1 MTLDLNKINID
12 NSDSLSND
20 YAIRNANWIFSL
32 DQALFN
38 SKWKFLKFSE
48 STKSAL
54 IRQMSWESSSSIVIK
69 SDNIAYYYKNVNLIN
84 RLETWTKHI
93 RNVDNIMLEWNYDLD
108 LKQLKF
114 YLSLKQFYYDF
125 CFDQISD
132 LKALNRVCW
141 FIWMMTKRII
151 DEKVVPIKYWQKQFG
166 ELVIDHQTNN
176 DINNKIGLICNNYQL
191 IILWS
196 KIQIYLNDKQRL
208 QLINNL
214 VTNEQ
219 SCHILNDYWN
229 QDQESQ
235 LEKLITMDMQL
246 VENLDW
252 DLVYFYLNN
261 SDLFKD
267 FKRIKYK
274 NKQWIWTNDNL
285 KIIFRNYNH
294 INKTIIT
301 KIFQITQLII
311 NQIKTNDQPV
321 FSVKEDDV
329 DLLIS
334 GWQFF
339 NSQYEKSVFSDRCR
353 LKIRE
358 LLFTNLK
365 LLKLD
370 LKIVDNLFKDSFWL
384 LNNLKDY
391 YLYMILLEYNKWK
404 KPGLKIKIKSLIR
417 SLLSMKCDWYFLY
430 DDLTKYDYDKIKGL
444 NYNYRFDL
452 EINGNCVQFKSCHY
466 DPDFYYQAEIIEAK
480 RQWLKNYV
488 REEDEFKKR
497 IEQIETLNYS

>member
-1 MTLDLNKINID
+1 MKENLMTLDLNKINID

-54 IRQMSWESSSSIVIK
+54 IRQASWESSIVIK

-93 RNVDNIMLEWNYDLD
+93 RNVDNIKLEWNYDLD

-176 DINNKIGLICNNYQL
+176 NINNKIGLICNNYQL
-191 IILWS
+191 IISWS

-208 QLINNL
+208 HLIENL
-214 VTNEQ
+214 FTSEQ
-219 SCHILNDYWN
+219 SYHILNDYWN
-229 QDQESQ
+229 QDREN
-235 LEKLITMDMQL
+235 LFEKLITMDMQL
-246 VENLDW
+246 VADLDW
-252 DLVYFYLNN
+252 DLVRFYLNN

-267 FKRIKYK
+267 FKRIKYE

-285 KIIFRNYNH
+285 KINFHNYCH

-301 KIFQITQLII
+301 KILQITQLII
-311 NQIKTNDQPV
+311 NQIKTNNRLV

-339 NSQYEKSVFSDRCR
+339 KTQYEKIIFSDNQR
-353 LKIRE
+353 LKIRQ
-358 LLFTNLK
+358 LLFTNLR

-370 LKIVDNLFKDSFWL
+370 LKIVDNLFKDCFWL

-391 YLYMILLEYNKWK
+391 YLYIILLEGELNNNKWK

-417 SLLSMKCDWYFLY
+417 SLLSKKCNWVFLY
-430 DDLTKYDYDKIKGL
+430 NNLNKDDHYKIKKLSYDYQ
-444 NYNYRFDL
+444 FDL
-452 EINGNCVQFKSCHY
+452 EVNGNCVQFKHFSRGR
-466 DPDFYYQAEIIEAK
+466 FF
-480 RQWLKNYV
+480 L
-488 REEDEFKKR
+488 
-497 IEQIETLNYS
+497 

>member
-1 MTLDLNKINID
+1 MTLDLNKIYID
-12 NSDSLSND
+12 DSDSLSND
-20 YAIRNANWIFSL
+20 YAIRNANWIFNL

-48 STKSAL
+48 SSKSAL
-54 IRQMSWESSSSIVIK
+54 TKAFGNSSITIECEHV
-69 SDNIAYYYKNVNLIN
+69 SYYYENINLIN
-84 RLETWTKHI
+84 ILEKWTKY
-93 RNVDNIMLEWNYDLD
+93 VDDLNLDLKWTYDLD

-141 FIWMMTKRII
+141 FIWMMVKQIN
-151 DEKVVPIKYWQKQFG
+151 DKKVALIKTFWQKQFG
-166 ELVIDHQTNN
+166 ELVINYQNN
-176 DINNKIGLICNNYQL
+176 INNKIGLICHDYQL
-191 IILWS
+191 IISWS
-196 KIQIYLNDKQRL
+196 GIQIYLNDKQRL
-208 QLINNL
+208 HLIENL
-214 VTNEQ
+214 FTSEQ
-219 SCHILNDYWN
+219 SYHILNDYWN
-229 QDQESQ
+229 QDRENQFK
-235 LEKLITMDMQL
+235 KLITMDMQL
-246 VENLDW
+246 VADLDW
-252 DLVYFYLNN
+252 DLVRFYLNN

-267 FKRIKYK
+267 FKSIKYE

-285 KIIFRNYNH
+285 KINFHNYRH

-301 KIFQITQLII
+301 KILQITQLII
-311 NQIKTNDQPV
+311 NQIKINDRLV

-339 NSQYEKSVFSDRCR
+339 KTQYEKIIFSDYQR
-353 LKIRE
+353 LKIRR
-358 LLFTNLK
+358 LLFTNLR

-370 LKIVDNLFKDSFWL
+370 LKIVDNLFKDCFWL

-391 YLYMILLEYNKWK
+391 YLYIILLEGKLNNHKWK

-417 SLLSMKCDWYFLY
+417 LLLSKKCDWVFLY
-430 DDLTKYDYDKIKGL
+430 NNLNRDNRYEIKKLSYD
-444 NYNYRFDL
+444 YRFDL
-452 EINGNCVQFKSCHY
+452 EVNGNCVQFKHFCRGSS
-466 DPDFYYQAEIIEAK
+466 FYNDNTFIEKK
-480 RQWLKNYV
+480 RQWLKNCF

-497 IEQIETLNYS
+497 IERIETLNYS